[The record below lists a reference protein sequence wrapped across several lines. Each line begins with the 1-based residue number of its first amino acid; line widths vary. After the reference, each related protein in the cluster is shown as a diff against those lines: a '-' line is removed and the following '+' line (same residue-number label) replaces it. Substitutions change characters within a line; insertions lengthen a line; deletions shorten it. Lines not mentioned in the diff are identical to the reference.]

1 MVAKKTLS
9 FLMSFVITKFETEY
23 FYLGK
28 LTSRSLRPLS
38 VLRQIALTDSL
49 AGSGSTPPPPPPKK
63 TTPFQSKLSFSQNK
77 LCCQFWV
84 QKYYSQQ
91 LKSLCREWVAYS

>member
-49 AGSGSTPPPPPPKK
+49 AGSGFTPPKK
-63 TTPFQSKLSFSQNK
+63 TPFQSKLSFSQNK